1 MDVDIGE
8 IRATVRAVDS
18 GSLLTPEILQAI
30 VRVVM
35 RAVEDKLAHDKRLG
49 SERKITDG
57 VSKERDAED

>member
-8 IRATVRAVDS
+8 IRATVRAVDG

-35 RAVEDKLAHDKRLG
+35 RAVEDKLAHDKRLS